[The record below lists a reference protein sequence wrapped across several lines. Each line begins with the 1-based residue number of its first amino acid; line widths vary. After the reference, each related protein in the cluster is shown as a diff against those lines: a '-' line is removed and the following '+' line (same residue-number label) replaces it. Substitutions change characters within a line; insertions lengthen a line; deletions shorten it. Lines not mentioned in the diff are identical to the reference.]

1 MEITARV
8 ANLGKYAAGILAD
21 TEMSFPTTTRRV
33 QDALRKI
40 GVDGLRY
47 EEIII
52 LDYTASV
59 PLLSSR
65 LGEYARIDELNYLAC
80 RLAGMSQEEKAKFSA
95 ALEHGDYGGD
105 LSDIIDLTYRLD
117 CYTLLPE
124 IRNYED
130 YGYHLVESRRD
141 FYLPQKARYYFDF
154 SQYGE
159 DTIIN
164 EGGTLTPQG
173 YIRADR
179 GKVFT
184 QVYDGEHI
192 PAEYRVFQ
200 YPMEARA
207 KERQP
212 AHRPDASIEKG

>member
-1 MEITARV
+1 
-8 ANLGKYAAGILAD
+8 
-21 TEMSFPTTTRRV
+21 MSPIWKSTPPASWRTQSCPSQRPPGGY

-141 FYLPQKARYYFDF
+141 FYLPPKGQILFRFF
-154 SQYGE
+154 SVWRGHHHQRGRDADAPGLYPSGPGE
-159 DTIIN
+159 RSSPRSMTGNISPLNTGCSNIPWRPEPKSDSRPT
-164 EGGTLTPQG
+164 GRTLQ
-173 YIRADR
+173 
-179 GKVFT
+179 
-184 QVYDGEHI
+184 
-192 PAEYRVFQ
+192 
-200 YPMEARA
+200 
-207 KERQP
+207 
-212 AHRPDASIEKG
+212 

>member
-21 TEMSFPTTTRRV
+21 TELSFPTTTRRV

-141 FYLPQKARYYFDF
+141 FYLPQKARYAVTWDL
-154 SQYGE
+154 GDGDNLTRVLRRGLEAAE
-159 DTIIN
+159 DHCLLSAVALNLKRMIKC
-164 EGGTLTPQG
+164 L
-173 YIRADR
+173 
-179 GKVFT
+179 K
-184 QVYDGEHI
+184 
-192 PAEYRVFQ
+192 
-200 YPMEARA
+200 
-207 KERQP
+207 
-212 AHRPDASIEKG
+212 

>member
-21 TEMSFPTTTRRV
+21 TELSFPTTTRRV

-184 QVYDGEHI
+184 QVYDGEHM
-192 PAEYRVFQ
+192 AAYS
-200 YPMEARA
+200 ARSLSA
-207 KERQP
+207 DWGTEISVP
-212 AHRPDASIEKG
+212 

>member
-21 TEMSFPTTTRRV
+21 TELSFPTTTRRV

-130 YGYHLVESRRD
+130 Y
-141 FYLPQKARYYFDF
+141 
-154 SQYGE
+154 
-159 DTIIN
+159 T
-164 EGGTLTPQG
+164 
-173 YIRADR
+173 
-179 GKVFT
+179 
-184 QVYDGEHI
+184 
-192 PAEYRVFQ
+192 PAEFEEKYLGPDYDPQV
-200 YPMEARA
+200 
-207 KERQP
+207 ERYGK
-212 AHRPDASIEKG
+212 PD